1 MDKDLLLAELIAVYQ
16 HFIILGLRTEGIG
29 PNTRAMDFKNAEIM
43 DPLGKLVPPMIELP
57 NNIQELVIKIRKEK
71 YNIE

>member
-16 HFIILGLRTEGIG
+16 HFTILGLRIEGIG